1 MILVRIT
8 LDFKQLVVMNLH
20 RTEPF
25 MFYIELYMLFG
36 PECHLN
42 YPSEYRDEQLLLLF
56 HQVQYCKKF
65 EWGKKSIQKEFL
77 SMTSLLKIY
86 KSIPK
91 NTQIESSCS
100 ILYEIT

>member
-1 MILVRIT
+1 
-8 LDFKQLVVMNLH
+8 MNLH

-25 MFYIELYMLFG
+25 MFCKELYMLFG

-65 EWGKKSIQKEFL
+65 ELGGEKYTERILEYEAG
-77 SMTSLLKIY
+77 LLKVY

-91 NTQIESSCS
+91 IHK
-100 ILYEIT
+100 